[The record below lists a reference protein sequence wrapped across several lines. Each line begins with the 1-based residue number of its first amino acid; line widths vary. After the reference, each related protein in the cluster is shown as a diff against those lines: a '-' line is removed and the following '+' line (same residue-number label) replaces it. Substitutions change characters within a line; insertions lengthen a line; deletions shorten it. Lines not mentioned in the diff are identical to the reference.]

1 MAKVR
6 APLMSFDARGKLA
19 DSLVYL
25 GWKGLKTVRQYVIP
39 ANPKTAGQQQQ
50 RGYFTTAVGEWHT
63 DGFNSDDIAAW
74 KLLALSLKEALSG
87 FNVYIRLKVNAL
99 IAAVSWKS
107 FTVVDPGTPTAS
119 GTTITATTELLTP
132 CDVYYGTKITAMFN
146 TQEGTPVA
154 GSLSVELTGLTAS
167 TKYYFYIK
175 DKLDPK
181 SARTEI
187 YSFEI
192 TAV

>member
-19 DSLVYL
+19 NSLVYL

-39 ANPKTAGQQQQ
+39 ANPKTADQQQQ
-50 RGYFTTAVGEWHT
+50 RGYFTTAVDEWHT
-63 DGFNSDDIAAW
+63 DGFLSADVKAW
-74 KLLALSLKEALSG
+74 NLLALSLKEALSG
-87 FNVYIRLKVNAL
+87 FNVYVRLKVNAL
-99 IAAVSWKS
+99 IAVVTWES
-107 FTVVDPGTPTAS
+107 FTEVSPGTPAVD
-119 GTTITATTELLTP
+119 GTTITAKTELLTA

-146 TQEGTPVA
+146 TAEGTPVA
-154 GSLSVELTGLTAS
+154 GDLSVEITGLTAS

-175 DKLDPK
+175 DKQDPK
-181 SARTEI
+181 AARTGI
-187 YSFEI
+187 YSFET

>member
-39 ANPKTAGQQQQ
+39 ANPQTDDQQQQ
-50 RGYFTTAVGEWHT
+50 RGYFTTAVGQWHT
-63 DGFNSDDIAAW
+63 DGFTSEDVKAW
-74 KLLALSLKEALSG
+74 NLLALALKEALSG
-87 FNVYIRLKVNAL
+87 FNVYIRLKVKAL
-99 IAAVSWKS
+99 IAVVTWES
-107 FTVVDPGTPTAS
+107 FTEVSPGTPTAT
-119 GTTITATTELLTP
+119 GATITAKTELLTA

-146 TQEGTPVA
+146 TEEGTPVA
-154 GSLSVELTGLTAS
+154 GDLSVELTDLTAS

-175 DKLDPK
+175 DKQDPK
-181 SARTEI
+181 AARTGI
-187 YSFEI
+187 YSFET